1 MRLQPPLGET
11 ENSRCDTSSAARRDW
26 EQPLRH
32 KLSETCTKC
41 TLKVTAPQRITYC
54 MIYKLHG
61 AGHVTLT
68 LAIRNCDGSRLNGWR
83 ARRPS

>member
-1 MRLQPPLGET
+1 MPTAGGLVRPQPPRQRTAGATQALPLG
-11 ENSRCDTSSAARRDW
+11 
-26 EQPLRH
+26 
-32 KLSETCTKC
+32 ETCTKC
-41 TLKVTAPQRITYC
+41 TLKVTAPQLISYC
-54 MIYKLHG
+54 MIYPLHG